1 MIKSI
6 TTSHSFEELR
16 TTQYANT
23 LQPLVTYLSDN
34 VHHPATVHALLYI
47 TTLDFS
53 FETCP
58 SADFDLEL

>member
-1 MIKSI
+1 MIALYRYMIKSI

-34 VHHPATVHALLYI
+34 VHHPATVHALLYSPLI
-47 TTLDFS
+47 F
-53 FETCP
+53 FRGP
-58 SADFDLEL
+58 SIY